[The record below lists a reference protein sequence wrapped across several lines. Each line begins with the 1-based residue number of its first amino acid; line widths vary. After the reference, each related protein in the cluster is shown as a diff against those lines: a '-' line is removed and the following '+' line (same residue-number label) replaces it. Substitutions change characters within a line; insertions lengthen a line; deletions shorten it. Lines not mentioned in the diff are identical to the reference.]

1 MGTKT
6 FVGIAA
12 CCAFF
17 VSSAIA
23 QESTSPAS
31 SHSPLNETL
40 YRSVCGRVQA
50 PMVFS
55 TRDTVFA
62 LSLPTDEPAE
72 VYVKLTVGKNGK
84 VKEKETRVHANHIAG
99 YVAPA
104 FMAATKDLK
113 IDRSLLAD
121 MEGKDTSL
129 LLTFPLEYQCV
140 LDTMTKEWP
149 SMKPI
154 AHSAP
159 HLINY
164 RSTVY
169 GSGEAALQKNI
180 NKQGTIYSTYDPWDT
195 YYLKPSRVWYYLAF
209 IKGQQE

>member
-1 MGTKT
+1 
-6 FVGIAA
+6 
-12 CCAFF
+12 
-17 VSSAIA
+17 
-23 QESTSPAS
+23 
-31 SHSPLNETL
+31 
-40 YRSVCGRVQA
+40 
-50 PMVFS
+50 MVFS

-113 IDRSLLAD
+113 IDKSLLAG
-121 MEGKDTSL
+121 MQGKDTSL

-140 LDTMTKEWP
+140 YDTINKEWP
-149 SMKPI
+149 GM
-154 AHSAP
+154 
-159 HLINY
+159 Y
-164 RSTVY
+164 RPTVPY
-169 GSGEAALQKNI
+169 ANLPYRTSLKGSNSELVVQERIKD
-180 NKQGTIYSTYDPWDT
+180 NKISTYDYAKW
-195 YYLKPSRVWYYLAF
+195 LQEQSPSTRVWYYLAF